1 MPINTRQLL
10 GAMALAGTSLLL
22 GACGAQDPW
31 QAVQIYIDVDT
42 EWHAEMNR
50 IRRSDDSPEAKAEG
64 REALGPHPEIAD
76 AVEAARGILDVPGHA
91 RRIDAAEFLVEHT
104 FGLSET
110 AADDL
115 ALGIDVLVA
124 EIGPDWAVVEA
135 YQQAADDWDAARQ
148 GVIDAELSTDDE
160 ATRLDALGA
169 HPPVVRAAAAA
180 LAVAESGEG
189 EAVRKAA
196 TFVIEDTARMPGR
209 GPVVLRAARAL
220 NANVPDYEGWPDTLV
235 ALDAGR
241 YQADGPI
248 DEFFEEFAAQAA
260 DPAARATAR
269 YYHAAGLVLA
279 ANEAAAS
286 DPVEAAR
293 VRKRAFAAAKG
304 LSEGVEELRFAQRRE
319 SGDDDSAHG
328 TIAEAEAALV
338 YRIEHAMV
346 GGTLPELA
354 GTTVDG
360 LEENLSDY
368 AGKVVLIDF
377 WATWCGPCIAALPK
391 LRELVEEQPAD
402 RFALLAI
409 SVDERLEEVTEFQG
423 GEPMPW
429 PNWHVGVG
437 SEIARTWDVRVFPTY
452 VLANEEGRII
462 ARTSGLDAILKAV
475 EEAMGA

>member
-22 GACGAQDPW
+22 VACGAQDPW
-31 QAVQIYIDVDT
+31 QAVQTYIDVDT
-42 EWHAEMNR
+42 KWHDEMNR
-50 IRRSDDSPEAKAEG
+50 IARSDDSPEAKAEA
-64 REALGPHPEIAD
+64 REGVGPHPDITD
-76 AVEAARGILDVPGHA
+76 AVAAARGILDVPGHA

-115 ALGIDVLVA
+115 AFGIDVLVA
-124 EIGPDWAVVEA
+124 EIGPDWTVVEA
-135 YQQAADDWDAARQ
+135 YRQAADDWDAARQ
-148 GVIDAELSTDDE
+148 EIVDAELPADDE
-160 ATRLDALGA
+160 AARLDALGA
-169 HPPVVRAAAAA
+169 YPPVVRATAAA
-180 LAVAESGEG
+180 LAVAESGAG
-189 EAVRKAA
+189 EAVQKAA
-196 TFVIEDTARMPGR
+196 TFVIEDTMRIAGR

-220 NANVPDYEGWPDTLV
+220 AANVPDYEGWPDTLV
-235 ALDAGR
+235 ALDSGR
-241 YQADGPI
+241 YQADGAI
-248 DEFFEEFAAQAA
+248 DGFFEEFAEQAT

-269 YYHAAGLVLA
+269 YFHAAGLVLA

-286 DPVEAAR
+286 DSTEAAK

-304 LSEGVEELRFAQRRE
+304 LSEGVEELRFARRLKP
-319 SGDDDSAHG
+319 GDDDSAYG
-328 TIAEAEAALV
+328 TIAEAEAGLV

-360 LEENLSDY
+360 LEENLTDY

-391 LRELVEEQPAD
+391 LRELVEEKPAD

-409 SVDERLEEVTEFQG
+409 SVDEKLEEVTEFQE

-437 SEIARTWDVRVFPTY
+437 SEIARTWDIRVFPTY
-452 VLANEEGRII
+452 MLANEEGRII

-475 EEAMGA
+475 DEAMGA